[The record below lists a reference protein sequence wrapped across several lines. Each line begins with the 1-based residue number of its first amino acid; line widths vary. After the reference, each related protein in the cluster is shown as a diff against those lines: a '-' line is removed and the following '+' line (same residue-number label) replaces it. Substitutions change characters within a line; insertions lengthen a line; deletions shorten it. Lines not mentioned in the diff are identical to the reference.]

1 MQKIGTNMRIF
12 KYVSF
17 FMVFAVALIYIH
29 QKYAPYRTFH
39 GKIFGTYYHVKI
51 LTDRSDRTL
60 GDKILRRLQ
69 DVNRQMS
76 VFEKNSEISKINQSP
91 AGNKIGLSPEMSYL
105 LKNAA
110 AVNRESGGAFDPTV
124 GRLVDLWGFGVD
136 KPAQTPDPEK
146 IKEALTY
153 TGFNR
158 LVFSS
163 DFKSLSKTDDR
174 IRLNLSAIAKGYG
187 VDMVARLL
195 EEEGYRDYIV
205 EIGGEVRAAGRK
217 NSAGEPWSIGIA
229 KPSPQGN
236 SNAFALELT
245 DFSVATSGDYRNFF
259 YKDGRRY
266 AHTISPQTGYPV
278 EHSLASVTVFHPSCM
293 MADAYATAILALGED
308 EGMTFADAQKLP
320 AVFFVRRNDNSV
332 TMLLSTAAKDLIGE

>member
-91 AGNKIGLSPEMSYL
+91 AGEKISLSPEMSYL

-110 AVNRESGGAFDPTV
+110 DVNRESGGAFDPTV

-136 KPAQTPDPEK
+136 KPAQTPDSEK
-146 IKEALTY
+146 IQEALTY

-163 DFKSLSKTDDR
+163 DFKSLAKTDDR

-187 VDMVARLL
+187 D
-195 EEEGYRDYIV
+195 
-205 EIGGEVRAAGRK
+205 RK
-217 NSAGEPWSIGIA
+217 
-229 KPSPQGN
+229 
-236 SNAFALELT
+236 
-245 DFSVATSGDYRNFF
+245 SV
-259 YKDGRRY
+259 
-266 AHTISPQTGYPV
+266 V
-278 EHSLASVTVFHPSCM
+278 
-293 MADAYATAILALGED
+293 
-308 EGMTFADAQKLP
+308 
-320 AVFFVRRNDNSV
+320 
-332 TMLLSTAAKDLIGE
+332 